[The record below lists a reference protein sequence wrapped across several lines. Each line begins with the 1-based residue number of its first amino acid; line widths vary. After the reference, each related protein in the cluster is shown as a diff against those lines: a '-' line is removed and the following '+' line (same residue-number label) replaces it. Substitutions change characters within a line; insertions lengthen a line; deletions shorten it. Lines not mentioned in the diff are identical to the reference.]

1 MATTASSGTPSQAGV
16 TTRLPST
23 AMTTANTMPSRRPMM
38 APFRVW
44 IFLYTSAEGRMKPMT
59 TSRFMRAPVKSAKRM
74 PWATTEMMPQARP
87 AAGPKAKPQTA
98 AGMMEAS

>member
-1 MATTASSGTPSQAGV
+1 MY
-16 TTRLPST
+16 TR
-23 AMTTANTMPSRRPMM
+23 
-38 APFRVW
+38 
-44 IFLYTSAEGRMKPMT
+44 AEGRMKPMT
-59 TSRFMRAPVKSAKRM
+59 TSRFMRAPVKSANRM

>member
-1 MATTASSGTPSQAGV
+1 
-16 TTRLPST
+16 
-23 AMTTANTMPSRRPMM
+23 
-38 APFRVW
+38 
-44 IFLYTSAEGRMKPMT
+44 MKPMT
-59 TSRFMRAPVKSAKRM
+59 TSRFMSAPVKSAKRM

>member
-1 MATTASSGTPSQAGV
+1 
-16 TTRLPST
+16 
-23 AMTTANTMPSRRPMM
+23 MM

-59 TSRFMRAPVKSAKRM
+59 TSRFMSAPVKSAKRM

-87 AAGPKAKPQTA
+87 AAGP
-98 AGMMEAS
+98 